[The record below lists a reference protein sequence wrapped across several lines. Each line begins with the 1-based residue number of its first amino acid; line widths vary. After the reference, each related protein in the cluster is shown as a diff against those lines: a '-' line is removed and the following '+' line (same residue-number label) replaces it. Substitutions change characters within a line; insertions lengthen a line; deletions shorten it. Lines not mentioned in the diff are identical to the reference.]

1 MNELQEIILLVDDST
16 ETLGMYNE
24 ALSSAGYTVL
34 VALDGEQAIR
44 IAERI
49 TPDIILLD
57 AVMPVMDGFET
68 CQHFKSDSV
77 LAEVP
82 VIFMTG
88 LGETEHIVHGFQ
100 SGGTDYLQKP
110 INHDEL
116 LARIRV
122 HLNSSRI
129 ARSTRRA
136 LDEVSQPAFASDLS
150 GNLIWAT
157 QRASG
162 IFSALGEDAWGK
174 AKVAEQIRQWLIHSP
189 KRNSILKLTG
199 LEIQLQVQFLAR
211 STPTEF
217 LFQIIDLSEGGAIEA
232 IRLEFGLTEREAE
245 VSYWLAQGKTNREI
259 AQILEMSPRTVS
271 KHLETVFRK
280 LGVEN
285 RTSAAARCIQVLYT

>member
-16 ETLGMYNE
+16 ETLGIYNE

-57 AVMPVMDGFET
+57 AVMPVMDGFVT
-68 CQHFKSDSV
+68 CQHFKSDPV

-88 LGETEHIVHGFQ
+88 LGETEHIVRGFQ

-211 STPTEF
+211 STPTGRRA
-217 LFQIIDLSEGGAIEA
+217 S
-232 IRLEFGLTEREAE
+232 
-245 VSYWLAQGKTNREI
+245 S
-259 AQILEMSPRTVS
+259 S
-271 KHLETVFRK
+271 
-280 LGVEN
+280 
-285 RTSAAARCIQVLYT
+285 

>member
-57 AVMPVMDGFET
+57 AVMPVMDGFVT
-68 CQHFKSDSV
+68 CQHFKSDPV

-88 LGETEHIVHGFQ
+88 LGETEHIVRGFQ

-150 GNLIWAT
+150 GKLIWAT

-162 IFSALGEDAWGK
+162 IFSALGEDTRGS
-174 AKVAEQIRQWLIHSP
+174 AKVAEQIRQWLRHSP
-189 KRNSILKLTG
+189 ERNSILKFTG
-199 LEIQLQVQFLAR
+199 LEIPLQVQFLAR